1 MEIGINCY
9 VMRDYVAHF
18 ANPVRLKILCCL
30 TEGRACVTDLVQA
43 TREKQS
49 TVSQQLKNL
58 LLAGFIARQREGSR
72 VYYQIA
78 LPAVKK
84 TMEFLDQLAA
94 ELTQARIRPVLE
106 EKES

>member
-1 MEIGINCY
+1 MEIGLNCY
-9 VMRDYVAHF
+9 LMRDFLAHF
-18 ANPVRLKILCCL
+18 ANPVRLKILCAL
-30 TEGRACVTDLVQA
+30 SAGKACVTELTEA

-72 VYYQIA
+72 VYYRIA
-78 LPAVKK
+78 NPAVRK
-84 TMEFLDQLAA
+84 TMDFLQKLSS
-94 ELTQARIRPVLE
+94 ELSQGKTRSVLE